1 MVKNTRIAPLLVLIW
16 LIAAQGS
23 AQELPLTHFTS
34 DSEIKPL
41 PATGVTEVFQDRQG
55 FLWLTIFTV
64 GLVRYDG
71 NTMKVYGRADGLMD
85 LNTNGLAEDTAG
97 YLWVNSATGIVVSK
111 EPLEAY
117 ANGRRV
123 QFTSRWGTTHL
134 DVVAVNNKSFAVD
147 AKGAVW
153 IGASTGGIIRY
164 RIKGSGAMEADTFRT
179 DVRKPGQDELI
190 YSLAVRKDGTVWAG
204 SSAGMLLA
212 YNEEAGRYE
221 AAGVPGGGRVD
232 ATTTIMYEDA
242 AGTLWGGCNDGRIWR
257 LEDKD
262 DQPQWIS
269 VGPNLEEWV
278 EDIMETPDGRLW
290 FSSLG
295 SGLLRLDPYGTSP
308 PVTYTQQDGLLSN
321 TINGGTVDRE
331 GNLWIGSD
339 QGLSRIRYNYEAFGH
354 FTAASYTGEQ
364 PALPAATVTSV
375 EPMDQP
381 GEQSG
386 IWAGTTGGLAFLR
399 PADSSTFIRQDQGL
413 PSNIVYAL
421 EKDIQGRIWVGLNG
435 MSAVLLPEGTDLPVS
450 GNVRFHVL
458 PQLERRWRLA
468 TVPFGSVYFIKRLPL
483 PTDEKR
489 QETEESLWFLSYHK
503 IVCLLEDTWFV
514 LRVNAG
520 FPATTS
526 SAIAVD
532 DSGYVWV
539 GTDEEGLFRSKFPL
553 SRERMYRL
561 PAARDSSLNFARE
574 ITVPV
579 LEPVWNESAGKPLK
593 NIQALIWHSGMLW
606 IGTPEGLFVLE
617 GGDPDA
623 LTRLRI
629 AENVRQNN
637 VMSLAVSTATN
648 TLWGGTSGGLVEIG
662 PGARKIIRIVT
673 RQDGLTNDE
682 VSFHGSV
689 SAGADG
695 AVYFGTP
702 GGLALYRPALDRP
715 NPVPPPVHIRKAQF
729 TEDHWGN
736 NEFTINYAAPSLTDE
751 RAVRYKT
758 RLRGYRDAWSA
769 EKDET
774 AIHLTNLSA
783 FLLPKEYTFEVL
795 ASNNSGVWTKAPASY
810 SFTVQPAWWLRW
822 WACLLYLLVLTGF
835 IAGGLRLQRTRIAR
849 QEREKSLLLE
859 RELRAEA
866 AEAWAN
872 YLQAENERQTQE
884 LERARALQLSLLPQ
898 SVPEHPVVKI
908 AVHMKT
914 ATEVGGDYY
923 DFYPGE
929 DGTLTLAIGDA
940 TGHGAQA
947 GTVVTAA
954 KTLFTNYADEPDSA
968 EILHKASRALRRM
981 HLPRLYMAF
990 ALGKLRGR
998 TLELAGAG
1006 MPPALVYRARSGEIE
1021 EVPLKGIPLGGS
1033 GNFRYNSKQIEL
1045 QPGETVILMSD
1056 GFPELRSEA
1065 GQMIGYE
1072 GAVSIF
1078 AEVASCDPEEII
1090 EYFIQRTKLWTADQA
1105 QDDDITFMVM
1115 KAKPGNQTSRIF
1127 KTQEV

>member
-190 YSLAVRKDGTVWAG
+190 YSLAVRKDGTV
-204 SSAGMLLA
+204 
-212 YNEEAGRYE
+212 
-221 AAGVPGGGRVD
+221 
-232 ATTTIMYEDA
+232 
-242 AGTLWGGCNDGRIWR
+242 
-257 LEDKD
+257 
-262 DQPQWIS
+262 
-269 VGPNLEEWV
+269 
-278 EDIMETPDGRLW
+278 
-290 FSSLG
+290 
-295 SGLLRLDPYGTSP
+295 
-308 PVTYTQQDGLLSN
+308 
-321 TINGGTVDRE
+321 
-331 GNLWIGSD
+331 
-339 QGLSRIRYNYEAFGH
+339 
-354 FTAASYTGEQ
+354 
-364 PALPAATVTSV
+364 
-375 EPMDQP
+375 
-381 GEQSG
+381 
-386 IWAGTTGGLAFLR
+386 WAGTTGGLAFLR

-1045 QPGETVILMSD
+1045 QPGDTVILMSD